1 MKSDQSSKVT
11 GLLKMAAGIATGLT
25 LMFSQSLLAA
35 PSASE
40 IIQKANQASY
50 YAGKD
55 GRSEARM
62 RIEDN
67 RGRTQTRQFTVLRK
81 NVEGTDRQHYLVV
94 FSRPSEYRNTVFLV
108 NKNPSADDDRW
119 LYLPDMDLVRRIAPG
134 DKRTSFVGAHIF
146 YEDISGRNL
155 NDDEHQLAEETA
167 EHYVLQSI
175 PKDRGSVEFASF
187 RTWIDKATFLPV
199 RIEYSNAT
207 GEVYRIMENANIEVV
222 NGYPTPMMMR
232 VQDLQSGGH
241 TVVQFRG
248 VSYDLGIPDSVFTE
262 RSLRNP
268 PAEWLDRR

>member
-1 MKSDQSSKVT
+1 MKTNRSNMAT
-11 GLLKMAAGIATGLT
+11 GLLKVAAGVAGGLT

-62 RIEDN
+62 RIEDS

-108 NKNPSADDDRW
+108 NKNPAADDDRW

-167 EHYVLQSI
+167 EQYVLQST
-175 PKDRGSVEFASF
+175 PKDKGSVEFASF
-187 RTWIDKATFLPV
+187 RTWIDKETFLPV
-199 RIEYSNAT
+199 RIEYTNAA

-222 NGYPTPMMMR
+222 DGYPTPTMMR
-232 VQDLQSGGH
+232 VQDLQSGGN

-248 VSYDLGIPDSVFTE
+248 VNYDLGIPDSVFTE

>member
-1 MKSDQSSKVT
+1 MKT
-11 GLLKMAAGIATGLT
+11 NLKQLATGLAAGLA
-25 LMFSQSLLAA
+25 LMLNSSLLLAA
-35 PSASE
+35 PSVDE
-40 IIQKANQASY
+40 IIEKANQASY
-50 YAGKD
+50 YAGQD

-62 RIEDN
+62 RIEDS

-81 NVEGTDRQHYLVV
+81 NVEDSDRQNYLVV

-155 NDDEHQLAEETA
+155 NDDKHELLEETD
-167 EHYVLQSI
+167 EHYVLKST
-175 PKDRGSVEFASF
+175 PKDAGSVEFSSF
-187 RTWIDKATFLPV
+187 QTWVDKETYLPV
-199 RIEYSNAT
+199 RIEYTDSS

-222 NGYPTPMMMR
+222 DGYPTPMMMR
-232 VQDLQSGGH
+232 VQDLNSGGN

-248 VSYDLGIPDSVFTE
+248 VNYDLGIPDSAFTE

-268 PAEWLDRR
+268 PSEWLERR